1 MRHAVI
7 SSVIYGEG
15 LEDEKKIERKKDN
28 INCATRLNER
38 EVDAQRTT
46 HRESG
51 RIEADRPWTEH
62 TQLVGTRRRDEA
74 KDEEEEEEAK
84 RGLERKEEGAGGKIG
99 YTPVD

>member
-1 MRHAVI
+1 MI

-15 LEDEKKIERKKDN
+15 LEDEKKIEREKDN

-51 RIEADRPWTEH
+51 RIEADRP
-62 TQLVGTRRRDEA
+62 
-74 KDEEEEEEAK
+74 
-84 RGLERKEEGAGGKIG
+84 
-99 YTPVD
+99 

>member
-51 RIEADRPWTEH
+51 RIEADRP
-62 TQLVGTRRRDEA
+62 
-74 KDEEEEEEAK
+74 
-84 RGLERKEEGAGGKIG
+84 
-99 YTPVD
+99 